1 MASVTEHCI
10 RRCVRRC
17 RRRATWRYP
26 PNAMWAL
33 RLRPAL
39 RGPHAAAR
47 CSVRRRL
54 QGRRCTAFGGAS
66 DAAGAVR
73 RGGLRLLQ
81 CGRYACA
88 QRCEDRTPRHA
99 VAYAAVYKAGAA
111 LRSAVRLTLRR
122 RATWR
127 SPPPAMWALRLCPAL
142 RGPHAEAR
150 CSVRR
155 RLQGRRCTAFG
166 GASDAAGAVR
176 RGDLRLLQCGATL
189 AYGAAR
195 TARRGTL

>member
-1 MASVTEHCI
+1 MGLLIV
-10 RRCVRRC
+10 
-17 RRRATWRYP
+17 P
-26 PNAMWAL
+26 PETRWQVL
-33 RLRPAL
+33 L
-39 RGPHAAAR
+39 
-47 CSVRRRL
+47 S
-54 QGRRCTAFGGAS
+54 TAFGGASDAAGAVRRGGIHLMQCGRYACARRCEDRTLRHAVAYVAVYKAGAALRSADAS

-111 LRSAVRLTLRR
+111 LRSAVRPTRRR

-155 RLQGRRCTAFG
+155 RL
-166 GASDAAGAVR
+166 
-176 RGDLRLLQCGATL
+176 
-189 AYGAAR
+189 
-195 TARRGTL
+195 